1 MMGALSRLQGVILPA
16 WAKWVAI
23 TALCAA
29 VYGIGRLHEARRGS
43 DAMSDYLAAQAARTV
58 AVGRAQT
65 KVVVQTEIKYRD
77 RIQKIYLKGEV
88 IEKQVPVYV
97 TAADNA
103 GCRINAGFVR
113 SHDAAWAGEPARPTS
128 GTDRDPAGVSLAEV
142 AEANAHNATTC
153 LAWRELAF
161 GLREHY
167 LKQQAVLK

>member
-1 MMGALSRLQGVILPA
+1 MMAALGRLQGIVLPL
-16 WAKWVAI
+16 WFKWFAI
-23 TALCAA
+23 AGLCAA
-29 VYGIGRLHEARRGS
+29 VYGVGRLQEARRGA

-103 GCRINAGFVR
+103 ECRINAGFVR
-113 SHDAAWAGEPARPTS
+113 AHDAAWAGEPAGPAAS
-128 GTDRDPAGVSLAEV
+128 SDRDPAGVSLAEV
-142 AEANAHNATTC
+142 AETDAFNATAC
-153 LAWRELAF
+153 LAWRAKAI
-161 GLREHY
+161 GLQEFYGEQRVIT
-167 LKQQAVLK
+167 K

>member
-1 MMGALSRLQGVILPA
+1 MMGALSRLQGVVLPA
-16 WAKWVAI
+16 WLKWVAI
-23 TALCAA
+23 AALCAA
-29 VYGIGRLHEARRGS
+29 VYGIGRLHEARHGS
-43 DAMSDYLAAQAARTV
+43 EALSDYVAAQAARAV
-58 AVGRAQT
+58 MVGRAQT

-103 GCRINAGFVR
+103 ECHINAGFVR
-113 SHDAAWAGEPARPTS
+113 SYDAAWSGEPAGPAA
-128 GTDRDPAGVSLAEV
+128 GTDRDPSGVSLAEV
-142 AEANAHNATTC
+142 AETTAHNATTC
-153 LAWRELAF
+153 LAWRELAL

>member
-1 MMGALSRLQGVILPA
+1 MAALGRLQGIVLPV
-16 WAKWVAI
+16 WFKWLAI
-23 TALCAA
+23 AGLCAA
-29 VYGIGRLHEARRGS
+29 VYGVGRLQEARRG
-43 DAMSDYLAAQAARTV
+43 ANVMSDYVAAQAARTV

-103 GCRINAGFVR
+103 ECRINAGFVR
-113 SHDAAWAGEPARPTS
+113 AYDAAWAGEPAGS
-128 GTDRDPAGVSLAEV
+128 AASSDRDPAGISLAEV
-142 AEANAHNATTC
+142 AETNAFNATSC
-153 LAWRELAF
+153 LAWRELAL

-167 LKQQAVLK
+167 QKQQATLE